1 MTTNLEVA
9 QALVRAGYVSD
20 ADIDAAVRVLGD
32 ALVTQAAQDAMAE
45 ALADEAYQ
53 EGLIADAE
61 AMANLDAEMGT
72 YEDEEIDMETIEDA
86 QVRVDADEGVI
97 ANAQNRMAAAYRDA
111 AAALLAAELV
121 DEANLDDVA
130 GVIADVEEDFI
141 LKWINERDH
150 AALVAAVRA
159 GRIEAQTGE

>member
-1 MTTNLEVA
+1 MTTYLEVA

-61 AMANLDAEMGT
+61 AMANVDAEMGT
-72 YEDEEIDMETIEDA
+72 YEDEEMDMETIEDA
-86 QVRVDADEGVI
+86 QVRVDADQGVI
-97 ANAQNRMAAAYRDA
+97 ANAQNWMAAAYRDA
-111 AAALLAAELV
+111 VAAPLAAELI
-121 DEANLDDVA
+121 DEANADAVA
-130 GVIADVEEDFI
+130 EVIADVWKEE
-141 LKWINERDH
+141 N
-150 AALVAAVRA
+150 
-159 GRIEAQTGE
+159 